1 MDQRCDQ
8 IIHCRDKSDEDNCKL
23 IVFEKSYKKKV
34 PPFTT
39 DPVDNS
45 LVPVEVKVFTTL
57 KNVLEI
63 SEKDNTI
70 DLKLGITLKWY
81 ENRVIYHNLK
91 QKEALNVLSD
101 TEVTALFS
109 FHFQIFFIKIC
120 HIKANFLWIPY
131 IIFENTDNDEAV
143 TVDGDTRTLMSVTRQ
158 GGFTRSGP
166 EVTDEVKCYFVI
178 LDIEL

>member
-1 MDQRCDQ
+1 M
-8 IIHCRDKSDEDNCKL
+8 

-101 TEVTALFS
+101 TEAICSYVIIS
-109 FHFQIFFIKIC
+109 FIKISY
-120 HIKANFLWIPY
+120 LPY
-131 IIFENTDNDEAV
+131 
-143 TVDGDTRTLMSVTRQ
+143 
-158 GGFTRSGP
+158 
-166 EVTDEVKCYFVI
+166 
-178 LDIEL
+178 